1 MVHWINL
8 AFLVLIFSA
17 CVVFLI
23 SRQVKILLGSI
34 GVTTVCIFIISVQF
48 VTFSSGLVR
57 LIATLASLLII
68 YMSYGDKTEIF
79 DFVPRSA
86 IIFRITAFV
95 IMIVVALLEGNAIM
109 GFLNI
114 SLEVIIG
121 GLIAVFCGIL
131 QLGIT
136 SSPLKIILGIIF
148 FYVGFSSIFC
158 VIENSLLVNGLLSL
172 VILLLGGLG
181 MYFAL
186 REVRTSRE

>member
-8 AFLVLIFSA
+8 ILLVCIFLA

-23 SRQVKILLGSI
+23 FRQLKILLGSLA
-34 GVTTVCIFIISVQF
+34 VTTVCLFIISVQF
-48 VTFSSGLVR
+48 VTFTSGLVR

-68 YMSYGDKTEIF
+68 YISYEDYTETYDI
-79 DFVPRSA
+79 VPRSA
-86 IIFRITAFV
+86 IIFKIIAFV

-114 SLEVIIG
+114 PLEVIIG
-121 GLIAVFCGIL
+121 GLIAVFCGLL

-136 SSPLKIILGIIF
+136 SSPLKIILGIFF
-148 FYVGFSSIFC
+148 FYVGFSSIYC

-186 REVRTSRE
+186 REVRTSTE

>member
-1 MVHWINL
+1 MTHWINFVL
-8 AFLVLIFSA
+8 LIIIFLA

-23 SRQVKILLGSI
+23 SRRKKILLGSL
-34 GVTTVCIFIISVQF
+34 GVTTICIFIISVQF

-57 LIATLASLLII
+57 LIAALASLLVI
-68 YMSYGDKTEIF
+68 YISYEDQTEIYN
-79 DFVPRSA
+79 VSPRSA
-86 IIFRITAFV
+86 IIFRIIAFV

-114 SLEVIIG
+114 PLEVIIG
-121 GLIAVFCGIL
+121 GLIAIFCGLL

-148 FYVGFSSIFC
+148 LYVGFSSIYC

-186 REVRTSRE
+186 REVRTSIE

>member
-1 MVHWINL
+1 
-8 AFLVLIFSA
+8 
-17 CVVFLI
+17 
-23 SRQVKILLGSI
+23 VKILLGSL
-34 GVTTVCIFIISVQF
+34 GVAAVSLFIIGVQF
-48 VTFSSGLVR
+48 VTFSSSLVR
-57 LIATLASLLII
+57 LIAALASLLII
-68 YMSYGDKTEIF
+68 YISYEDRYETY
-79 DFVPRSA
+79 DNVPQSA
-86 IIFRITAFV
+86 IIFRIIAFV

-114 SLEVIIG
+114 PLEVIIG
-121 GLIAVFCGIL
+121 GLIAVFCGLL

-148 FYVGFSSIFC
+148 FYVGFSSIYC

-186 REVRTSRE
+186 RDVRTSIE